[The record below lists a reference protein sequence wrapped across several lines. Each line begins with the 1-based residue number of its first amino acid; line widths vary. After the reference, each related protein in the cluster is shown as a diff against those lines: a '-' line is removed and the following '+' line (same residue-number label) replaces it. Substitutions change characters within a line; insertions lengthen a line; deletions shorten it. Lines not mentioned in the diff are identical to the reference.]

1 MGENEIDSMMK
12 DLERI
17 YQELSEEKECKNF
30 FNNILIL
37 KNSK

>member
-12 DLERI
+12 DLDKI
-17 YQELSEEKECKNF
+17 YQELHEEKECKNCL
-30 FNNILIL
+30 NNTIIL

>member
-17 YQELSEEKECKNF
+17 YQELSEEKECKISLK
-30 FNNILIL
+30 NILIQ